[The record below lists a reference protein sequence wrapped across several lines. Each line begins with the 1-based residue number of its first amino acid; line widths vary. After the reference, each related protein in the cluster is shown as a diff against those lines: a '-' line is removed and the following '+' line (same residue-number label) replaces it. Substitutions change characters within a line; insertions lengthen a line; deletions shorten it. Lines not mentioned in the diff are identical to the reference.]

1 MITCNVTVPMN
12 LVSALI
18 DGYGGPSVQTEEDI
32 IVAALAFAYDNRE
45 FWCPVTLTTPAAP
58 TVRSSPS
65 S

>member
-1 MITCNVTVPMN
+1 MN